1 MAHEGSN
8 RAFAE
13 QGLSADDLFA
23 EMETIAAGDQRWD
36 DPRNLKASYWAG
48 DDVVAVMHQAYARH
62 IDDNAIY
69 GAALF
74 PSLLRYE
81 AEVVAMALDM
91 LEAPAGAAGGI
102 TTGGTESILMAV
114 RTARDW
120 GRVHRPGASR
130 PEIILPETAHPAF
143 EKAAQVVGMGVVR
156 MQSSPDWR
164 ADVAAME
171 AAIGENTVMLV
182 GSAPPYP
189 YGIVDPIAD
198 IAALAQA
205 HGLWMHIDGCIGGF
219 LLPFLADL
227 GELVP
232 AFDFRVAGVSS
243 ISADLHKFG
252 YSGRGASLLL
262 LRDRANETFQRF
274 QSDAWPSGTYS
285 TLNFGGSRNGGAI
298 ASSWAVMR
306 YLGRAGYRERVA
318 SILATKRAIA
328 DGLTADGRLAVL
340 GRPEGANICIVS
352 QSLDMVA
359 VAEGLDEK
367 GWLTGRLQRPPG
379 LLLLITPRHAGIV
392 DALLADMLAVA
403 DDVESGRRTAQGSAA
418 VYVG

>member
-1 MAHEGSN
+1 MAHEGTN
-8 RAFAE
+8 RVFPE
-13 QGLSADDLFA
+13 QGTAAEDLFS
-23 EMETIAAGDQRWD
+23 EMDAIAAGDQRWD
-36 DPRNLKASYWAG
+36 DPKNLKASYWAG
-48 DDVVAVMHQAYARH
+48 DDVVAVMHRAYARH

-69 GAALF
+69 GASLF
-74 PSLLRYE
+74 PSLVRYE

-91 LEAPAGAAGGI
+91 LEAPEGAAGGI

-120 GRVHRPGASR
+120 ARVHRPGATQ

-143 EKAAQVVGMGVVR
+143 EKAAQVVGMTVVR
-156 MQSSPDWR
+156 MKQSPGWR
-164 ADVAAME
+164 ADPAAME
-171 AAIGENTVMLV
+171 AAISENTVMLV

-189 YGIVDPIAD
+189 YGIVDPIIE
-198 IAALAQA
+198 IAALARS
-205 HGLWMHIDGCIGGF
+205 HGLWMHVDGCIGGF
-219 LLPFLADL
+219 LLPFLQDL
-227 GELVP
+227 GEPLAP
-232 AFDFRVAGVSS
+232 FDFRVAGVDS

-262 LRDRANETFQRF
+262 LREGANEIHQRF
-274 QSDAWPSGTYS
+274 SSDAWPSGTYS

-306 YLGRAGYRERVA
+306 YLGRTGYRERVA
-318 SILATKRAIA
+318 SIVATKRAIA
-328 DGLTADGRLAVL
+328 EGLAADGRLTVL

-352 QSLDMVA
+352 ERLDMVA
-359 VAEGLDEK
+359 VAEGLDER

-392 DALLADMLAVA
+392 DALLADLLAVA
-403 DDVESGRRTAQGSAA
+403 DDVASGRRTAAGSQA